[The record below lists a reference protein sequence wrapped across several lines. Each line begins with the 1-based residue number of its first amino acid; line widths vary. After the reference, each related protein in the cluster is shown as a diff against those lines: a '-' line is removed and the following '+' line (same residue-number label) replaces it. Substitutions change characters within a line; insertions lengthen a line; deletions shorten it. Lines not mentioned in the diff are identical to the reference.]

1 MVTLGFRATSPES
14 QKARK
19 ISVMKKIL
27 EERSKMFS
35 HDVGKILSLS
45 ATLICRVP
53 PIAAAAVDDRCNVPG
68 ITRRVDSVQ
77 NDIFRQTLFD
87 VSTRGL
93 SDN

>member
-35 HDVGKILSLS
+35 HDV
-45 ATLICRVP
+45 CW
-53 PIAAAAVDDRCNVPG
+53 
-68 ITRRVDSVQ
+68 
-77 NDIFRQTLFD
+77 
-87 VSTRGL
+87 
-93 SDN
+93 

>member
-35 HDVGKILSLS
+35 HDVCFFVEVGDLFLMMGWKINELEVH
-45 ATLICRVP
+45 RVHKVHNNLNN
-53 PIAAAAVDDRCNVPG
+53 A
-68 ITRRVDSVQ
+68 
-77 NDIFRQTLFD
+77 
-87 VSTRGL
+87 
-93 SDN
+93 